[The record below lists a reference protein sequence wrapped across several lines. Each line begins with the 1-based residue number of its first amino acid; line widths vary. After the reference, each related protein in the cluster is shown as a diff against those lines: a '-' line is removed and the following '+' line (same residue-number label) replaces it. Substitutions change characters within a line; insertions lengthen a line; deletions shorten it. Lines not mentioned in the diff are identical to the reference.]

1 MCAFCAGFTIAN
13 FSNLKKH
20 KQPSKCVLEWMK
32 FLEYCKN
39 VCHIL
44 RRSKL
49 KSPNG
54 KVLCWSFFAY
64 LEIFAKILPWFVISL
79 ERTVDSGNYNM
90 VLPWCLSAFSFSKFS
105 FLIATAAL
113 KKSLHAWISSL
124 FWCLTS
130 FNTRCLPLQ
139 LQNFAIIVLSLTASF
154 VSTGW
159 DLSIWI

>member
-20 KQPSKCVLEWMK
+20 KQPSKCVLDGMK

-64 LEIFAKILPWFVISL
+64 LEIFAKILPWFISINL
-79 ERTVDSGNYNM
+79 LLLVSSNIWILWFNSPMSFR
-90 VLPWCLSAFSFSKFS
+90 FSFILSFILLMPPPSLSSICVWALYQKQPPVVVCKKWCSSKFRKIHRKIPVPES
-105 FLIATAAL
+105 RF
-113 KKSLHAWISSL
+113 
-124 FWCLTS
+124 
-130 FNTRCLPLQ
+130 
-139 LQNFAIIVLSLTASF
+139 
-154 VSTGW
+154 
-159 DLSIWI
+159 